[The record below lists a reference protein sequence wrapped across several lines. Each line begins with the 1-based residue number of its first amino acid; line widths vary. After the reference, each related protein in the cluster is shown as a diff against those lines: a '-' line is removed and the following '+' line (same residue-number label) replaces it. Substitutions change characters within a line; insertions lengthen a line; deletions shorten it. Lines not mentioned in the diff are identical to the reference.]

1 MHQDVESIMFS
12 KEQIQ
17 ARIAELAAQLDSDY
31 AGKTPLMVGILKG
44 SVMFYAD
51 LLRAMTIPVE
61 MDFMAISSYGA
72 GAKSSGEVKLIKDL
86 DRKIEGRDVII
97 VEDIIDSGYTLSYLK
112 RMLYSRKP
120 SSVKICALLD
130 KYSRRVVP
138 IEADYR
144 YKAVYSGGKARH
156 GLCRTGERIPE
167 AGNREGREVGAY
179 VAVHPDA
186 HSLEGV

>member
-1 MHQDVESIMFS
+1 MHQDVESIMFT
-12 KEQIQ
+12 KEQIA
-17 ARIAELAAQLDSDY
+17 ARIGELAAQLDKEY

-72 GAKSSGEVKLIKDL
+72 GSKSSGEVKLIKDL

-138 IEADYR
+138 IEADYKGFDCEDEFVVGFGLDYAER
-144 YKAVYSGGKARH
+144 YRNLPYIGILKRSVYEK
-156 GLCRTGERIPE
+156 
-167 AGNREGREVGAY
+167 
-179 VAVHPDA
+179 
-186 HSLEGV
+186 

>member
-72 GAKSSGEVKLIKDL
+72 GSKSSGEVKLIKDL

-138 IEADYR
+138 IEADYKGFDCEDEFVIGFGLDYAER
-144 YKAVYSGGKARH
+144 YRNLPYIGILKRSVYEK
-156 GLCRTGERIPE
+156 
-167 AGNREGREVGAY
+167 
-179 VAVHPDA
+179 
-186 HSLEGV
+186 

>member
-17 ARIAELAAQLDSDY
+17 TRIAELAAQLDSEY

-72 GAKSSGEVKLIKDL
+72 GSKSSGEVKLIKDL

-138 IEADYR
+138 IEADYKGFDCEDEFVVGFGLDYAER
-144 YKAVYSGGKARH
+144 YRNLPYIGILKRSVYEK
-156 GLCRTGERIPE
+156 
-167 AGNREGREVGAY
+167 
-179 VAVHPDA
+179 
-186 HSLEGV
+186 

>member
-12 KEQIQ
+12 KEQLQ
-17 ARIAELAAQLDSDY
+17 TRIAELAAQLDSEY

-72 GAKSSGEVKLIKDL
+72 GSKSSGEVKLIKDL
-86 DRKIEGRDVII
+86 DRKIEGRDVIV

-138 IEADYR
+138 IEADYKGFDCEDEFVIGFGLDYAER
-144 YKAVYSGGKARH
+144 YRNLPYIGILKRSVYEK
-156 GLCRTGERIPE
+156 
-167 AGNREGREVGAY
+167 
-179 VAVHPDA
+179 
-186 HSLEGV
+186 

>member
-1 MHQDVESIMFS
+1 MHQDVENIMFS
-12 KEQIQ
+12 KEEI
-17 ARIAELAAQLDSDY
+17 AGRIAELAAQLDREY
-31 AGKTPLMVGILKG
+31 AGKNPLMVGILKG

-86 DRKIEGRDVII
+86 DRKIEGRHVII

-120 SSVKICALLD
+120 ESVKICALLD

-138 IEADYR
+138 IEADYKGFDCEDEFVVGFGLDYAER
-144 YKAVYSGGKARH
+144 YRNLPYIGILKRSVYEK
-156 GLCRTGERIPE
+156 
-167 AGNREGREVGAY
+167 
-179 VAVHPDA
+179 
-186 HSLEGV
+186 